1 MNTAFNGEHL
11 LPGHLGQFFIV
22 LAFGSALLSC
32 ISYYFASTGTD
43 KFDKSWHNLGRIGF
57 YANTVSVIGIGVCLF
72 YIIFNHLF
80 EYYYAWEH
88 SSRALPTYYIVSCF
102 WEGQEGSF
110 WLWAFWQAVLGNI
123 LVWKAKSWE
132 NPVMTVIMLAQTLL
146 ASMLLGVELFGYRVG
161 TSPFILLREAINLKE
176 STPIFNTNPEYYKN
190 YLIYI
195 KDGNGLNPLL
205 QNYWMVIHPPTLFLG
220 FASMVVPFAYAIAGL
235 WQKRYKE
242 WIQPAISYSLFAT
255 MVLGT
260 GIIMGAFWAYDSLTF
275 GGFWAWDPV
284 ENASLIPWLVLVG
297 ALHVM
302 IVYKNT
308 GHSYIT
314 ATILVLASFLLVLYA
329 SFLTRSGI
337 LGDSSVHA
345 FTDAGMFWHLVA
357 DVVLFL
363 VLSISLLAIRW
374 KELPSSKKD
383 EETYSREF
391 WMFVGAIFLALSC
404 FHLVI
409 VTSIPVWN
417 AMFGTKLAPPTD
429 PVRHYNIIQASFA
442 VVITFLTGFTQF
454 MKYKKT
460 DVTRFFITTIIY
472 LAFAALITALVV
484 YVTGVYKLHLV
495 FILIMIGAI
504 YSILANAK
512 IFAETIK
519 GSAKL
524 VGSAVAHIGFGLIMV
539 GALISAGTSKVISE
553 NTTGEQF
560 GPDFANAKNDPRENI
575 IMYRN
580 TPVQMGKYL
589 VTYIGDS
596 ISSPNHYFKVD
607 YKVIDPNGKIKE
619 EFILKPNAQANRKMG
634 LVSSPDTKHYLF
646 SDLYT
651 HVNMSNAITFDEDA
665 QAAGHDEAD
674 DDKKY
679 ETPVPFEVAPGDT
692 IPFREGYILFKSVT
706 KVDHIQNIPIAAGD
720 VAIGANL
727 EIVSHGKTYTAQPV
741 YMIKNGS
748 AFDFAR
754 KVDEAGLKFRFS
766 KVIPAKNKF
775 EITLYQQPPSQ
786 RKWIVMRAIQFPYIN
801 FLWSGTIIMVIGI
814 LLSIFRRNRELKI
827 TQK

>member
-1 MNTAFNGEHL
+1 MDTAFNGEHL
-11 LPGHLGQFFIV
+11 FPGHLGQFFIV
-22 LAFGSALLSC
+22 LAFGSALLSF
-32 ISYYFASTGTD
+32 ISYYFATTSHD
-43 KFDKSWHNLGRIGF
+43 KFDRSWHNLGRIGF
-57 YANTVSVIGIGVCLF
+57 YANTVSVIGIGVTLF

-88 SSRALPTYYIVSCF
+88 SSKTLPVYYMISCF

-110 WLWAFWQAVLGNI
+110 WLWTFWQAVLGNI
-123 LVWKAKSWE
+123 LIWRAKSWE
-132 NPVMTVIMLAQTLL
+132 NPVMTVIMLSQTLL
-146 ASMLLGVELFGYRVG
+146 ASMLLGVEIFGYRVG
-161 TSPFILLREAINLKE
+161 TSPFILLREALNLKE

-190 YLIYI
+190 YLTYI

-242 WIQPAISYSLFAT
+242 WIQPAISYSLFAV

-260 GIIMGAFWAYDSLTF
+260 GIIMGSFWAYESLTF

-302 IVYKNT
+302 IVFKNT

-314 ATILVLASFLLVLYA
+314 ATILVLTAFVLVLYA

-337 LGDSSVHA
+337 LGESSVHA
-345 FTDAGMFWHLVA
+345 FTDAGMFWHLVV

-363 VLSISLLAIRW
+363 ILSIVLLSIRW
-374 KELPSSKKD
+374 KELPSTKKD

-391 WMFVGAIFLALSC
+391 WMFVGSIFLALSC

-429 PVRHYNIIQASFA
+429 PVKHYNIIQASFA
-442 VVITFLTGFTQF
+442 VVITFLIGFTQF
-454 MKYKKT
+454 LKYKKT
-460 DVTRFFITTIIY
+460 DTTRFFITTIIY
-472 LAFAALITALVV
+472 LVFAALITALVI
-484 YVTGVYKLHLV
+484 YVTGVYKMHFV
-495 FILIMIGAI
+495 FILIMAGAV
-504 YSILANAK
+504 YAVLANAK
-512 IFAETIK
+512 IFAEALK
-519 GSAKL
+519 GKVKL
-524 VGSAVAHIGFGLIMV
+524 AGSAVAHIGFGLIMI

-553 NTTGEQF
+553 NTTGDQF
-560 GPDFANAKNDPRENI
+560 GADFAAAKNDPRENI
-575 IMYRN
+575 LMYRN

-596 ISSPNHYFKVD
+596 LSSPNHYFKVD
-607 YKVIDPNGKIKE
+607 YKVIDANGKVTE
-619 EFILKPNAQANRKMG
+619 EFVLKPNAQANRKMG
-634 LVSSPDTKHYLF
+634 LVSSPDTKHYLL

-665 QAAGHDEAD
+665 QADGHDEAE

-679 ETPVPFEVAPGDT
+679 EAPVTYTLAPGDT
-692 IPFREGYILFKSVT
+692 IPFREGYVLFKGLG
-706 KVDHIQNIPIAAGD
+706 KVDHIQNIPIAKGD
-720 VAIGANL
+720 VAIGAKM
-727 EIVSHGKTYTAQPV
+727 EVVTHGKTYEAEPV
-741 YMIKNGS
+741 YMLKNS
-748 AFDFAR
+748 NVFDFSR
-754 KVDEAGLKFRFS
+754 KVEEAGLKFRFT
-766 KVIPAKNKF
+766 KIIPDKNKIEVIF
-775 EITLYQQPPSQ
+775 FQTPPSQ

-801 FLWSGTIIMVIGI
+801 FLWSGTVIMVIGI
-814 LLSIFRRNRELKI
+814 LLSIFRRNKELK
-827 TQK
+827 TV

>member
-1 MNTAFNGEHL
+1 MNIAFNGEHL

-32 ISYYFASTGTD
+32 ISYYFATTSTD

-57 YANTVSVIGIGVCLF
+57 YANTVSVVGIGVCLF

-88 SSRALPTYYIVSCF
+88 SSRALPVYYIVSCF

-123 LVWKAKSWE
+123 LVWRAKSWE
-132 NPVMTVIMLAQTLL
+132 KPVMTVLMLAQTLL
-146 ASMLLGVELFGYRVG
+146 ASMLLGVEIFGYRIG
-161 TSPFILLREAINLKE
+161 TSPFILLREALNLKE
-176 STPIFNTNPEYYKN
+176 STPIFNSNPEYYKN
-190 YLIYI
+190 YLKYVT
-195 KDGNGLNPLL
+195 DGNGLNPLL

-220 FASMVVPFAYAIAGL
+220 FASMVVPFSYAIAGL

-242 WIQPAISYSLFAT
+242 WIQPAISYSLFAV

-260 GIIMGAFWAYDSLTF
+260 GIIMGSFWAYESLTF

-314 ATILVLASFLLVLYA
+314 ATILVLTSFILVLYA

-363 VLSISLLAIRW
+363 ILSISLLAIRW
-374 KELPSSKKD
+374 KELPTTTKD

-417 AMFGTKLAPPTD
+417 AMFGTKIAPPTD
-429 PVRHYNIIQASFA
+429 PIRHYNIIQASFA

-460 DVTRFFITTIIY
+460 DVTRFFITTLIY
-472 LAFAALITALVV
+472 LVFAALITALVI

-495 FILIMIGAI
+495 FILIMVGAI

-512 IFAETIK
+512 IFAEALK
-519 GSAKL
+519 GKVKL
-524 VGSAVAHIGFGLIMV
+524 AGSAVAHIGFGLIMV
-539 GALISAGTSKVISE
+539 GALISAGTSKVISQ
-553 NTTGEQF
+553 NTTGEQYNA
-560 GPDFANAKNDPRENI
+560 DFVAAKNDPRENI
-575 IMYRN
+575 LMYKN
-580 TPVQMGKYL
+580 TPVKMGKYT

-596 ISSPNHYFKVD
+596 VSAPNHYFKVD
-607 YKVIDPNGKIKE
+607 YKVIDTVTGKTTE
-619 EFILKPNAQANRKMG
+619 EFVLRPNSQANRKMG

-651 HVNMSNAITFDEDA
+651 HVNMTNVLTADDDA

-674 DDKKY
+674 DATKY
-679 ETPVPFEVAPGDT
+679 DPPVVYTLAIGDT
-692 IPFREGYILFKSVT
+692 IPFREGYALLKSVS
-706 KVDHIQNIPIAAGD
+706 KVDHIQNIPLASDD

-727 EIVSHGKTYTAQPV
+727 QVVSHGKTYDAQPI
-741 YMIKNGS
+741 YIIKNGGVY
-748 AFDFAR
+748 DFPH
-754 KVDEAGLKFRFS
+754 KIDELGLKFRFS

-775 EITLYQQPPSQ
+775 EITFFQQPESQ
-786 RKWIVMRAIQFPYIN
+786 RKYIVMRAIQFPYIN

-814 LLSIFRRNRELKI
+814 LLSIFRRNKELK
-827 TQK
+827 TV

>member
-1 MNTAFNGEHL
+1 MDTAFNGEHL

-32 ISYYFASTGTD
+32 ISYYFATTSTD

-88 SSRALPTYYIVSCF
+88 SSRELPTYYIVSCF

-132 NPVMTVIMLAQTLL
+132 KPVMTVVMLAQTLL
-146 ASMLLGVELFGYRVG
+146 ASMLLGVEMFGYRVG
-161 TSPFILLREAINLKE
+161 TSPFILLREALNLKE

-190 YLIYI
+190 YLTYI

-242 WIQPAISYSLFAT
+242 WVQPAISYALFAV

-260 GIIMGAFWAYDSLTF
+260 GIIMGSFWAYESLTF

-302 IVYKNT
+302 IVFKNT

-314 ATILVLASFLLVLYA
+314 ATILVLTSFILVLYA

-357 DVVLFL
+357 DVILFL
-363 VLSISLLAIRW
+363 VLSIVLLSIRW

-391 WMFVGAIFLALSC
+391 WMFVGSIFLALSC

-417 AMFGTKLAPPTD
+417 AMFGTKLAEPTD
-429 PVRHYNIIQASFA
+429 PIKHYNIIQASFA
-442 VVITFLTGFTQF
+442 VVVTFLTGFTQF

-472 LAFAALITALVV
+472 LVFAGLITGLII
-484 YVTGVYKLHLV
+484 YVTGVYKMHFV
-495 FILIMIGAI
+495 FILIMVGAI

-512 IFAETIK
+512 VFAEAVK
-519 GSAKL
+519 GKVKL
-524 VGSAVAHIGFGLIMV
+524 AGSAVAHIGFGLIMI

-553 NTTGEQF
+553 NTTGEQYNA
-560 GPDFANAKNDPRENI
+560 DFVAAKNDPRENI
-575 IMYRN
+575 MMYKN
-580 TPVQMGKYL
+580 TPIQMGKYL
-589 VTYIGDS
+589 VTYTGDS

-607 YKVIDPNGKIKE
+607 YKVIDANGKIKE
-619 EFILKPNAQANRKMG
+619 EFVLKPNAQANRKMG

-651 HVNMSNAITFDEDA
+651 HVNMSNAITYDEDA

-679 ETPVPFEVAPGDT
+679 DPPIVYDVAVGDT
-692 IPFREGYILFKSVT
+692 IPFREGYVLFKGVS
-706 KVDHIQNIPIAAGD
+706 KVDHIQNIPIASGD

-727 EIVSHGKTYTAQPV
+727 TVVMHGKTYDAQPV

-766 KVIPAKNKF
+766 KVIPEKNKF
-775 EITLYQQPPSQ
+775 EITFFQEPQSQ
-786 RKWIVMRAIQFPYIN
+786 RKYIVMRAIQFPDIN

-814 LLSIFRRNRELKI
+814 LLSIFRRNKELKSV
-827 TQK
+827 